1 MKLKNKRA
9 QRMRFTAEERADPA
23 MKKPI
28 QQAEKAAD
36 QLDAA
41 REKLPTQ
48 KKLTVQRAAHGTTG
62 KVSVKLQV
70 EDEIR
75 EPGKPHHM
83 ALDAASAQI
92 HQRIS
97 EDGDDNTGVQAAH
110 ELEKASESAVQT
122 GEQIH
127 RSTQARKHRKVVQAE
142 KRLTQANAKAAA
154 VREKRNA
161 PKTGSNPMSRWYQ
174 KRAIRRSYYQARA
187 VGQVH
192 TAYGAGTQA
201 AKTGRKA
208 AGILRKSPG
217 LFPFIAL
224 GLMLLFVLSSLSSCM
239 PLAQTMVHALV
250 ISTYPAEESDILAAE
265 RAYAAMEEALADELE
280 HYDRYHPGYDEY
292 IYDLDD
298 IWHDP
303 YALISIISA
312 YHGGEEWTID
322 TVYPTLERYFD
333 LQYIVTESLA
343 TETRYRTEIQF
354 DFREEYNPVTGLMEW
369 VPYEIEVQVPYEYT
383 ICTVTLENKNL
394 SYLPIYTLS
403 REKVGIYALYMSTL
417 GNMPEL
423 FAGNPYASQL
433 KDPLE
438 YEVPQELLDANPRFA
453 QIIAEAEQYIGFPY
467 VWGGDSPETSFD
479 CSGFVSWV
487 FTNSGVY
494 NTGRLGATGL
504 HGACREV
511 RADEVRPGDLV
522 FFEGTMGA
530 EVGGIT
536 HVGIYVGN
544 GMMIHCGNPISYAD
558 LSDTYWQQH
567 FYGYGRLPY

>member
-9 QRMRFTAEERADPA
+9 QRMWFTAEERADPA

-48 KKLTVQRAAHGTTG
+48 KKLTVRRAIDGTTG
-62 KVSVKLQV
+62 KASVKIQM

-75 EPGKPHHM
+75 KPGKPHHV

-97 EDGDDNTGVQAAH
+97 ADGDENTGVQAAH

-142 KRLTQANAKAAA
+142 KRLNKANKQAAA
-154 VREKRNA
+154 AREKRNA
-161 PKTGSNPMSRWYQ
+161 P
-174 KRAIRRSYYQARA
+174 
-187 VGQVH
+187 
-192 TAYGAGTQA
+192 
-201 AKTGRKA
+201 KTGRKA

-322 TVYPTLERYFD
+322 TVSPTLERYFD

-354 DFREEYNPVTGLMEW
+354 DFREEFNPVTGLMEW

-403 REKVGIYALYMSTL
+403 REKVGMYVLYMSTL

-438 YEVPQELLDANPRFA
+438 YEVPQELLDADPRFA

-504 HGACREV
+504 HGACRDV
-511 RADEVRPGDLV
+511 RENEVRPGDLV